1 MIKCKHE
8 ISTKLIILLL
18 CLISTIA
25 LFIRIQYIN
34 HTDVYKPIRADARQ
48 YVLYGYN
55 LAHHGIFSKQIP
67 SSNTPSPD
75 SFRSPGYPLLI
86 ALSFLL
92 GGDIGFYPI
101 VIYTQII
108 LSVLLVPL
116 TFYLGIRFLPLW
128 GATAAACLVAF
139 SPHLI
144 SMTSYLLTE
153 TLFAFIFITA
163 IICFYHAIKRQHV
176 FLFIF
181 AGFLF
186 GYAYLT
192 NETVLFIPFLLAIIG
207 LFTNGFRSKKIM
219 EKQLLLK
226 VSLFLF
232 VFSLF
237 PGGWALY
244 NINLPHDAPK
254 GSSRAIAT
262 LSHGAYPDFIYK
274 DPRFKYFPY
283 REDPMQPA
291 FGSSLDNFKKIFWTR
306 FKERPG
312 RYLRWYLL
320 EKPYYLWS
328 WNILQG
334 QGDVYVYPVITSL
347 YKSSEIANATR
358 ESMKHLHPLILI
370 LAIAG
375 IPLLYIT
382 YWRGKGAVN
391 IPDTPII
398 LFIICIYFTL
408 LYTIFAPWPRYSIP
422 LRPILYLVA
431 LWSLQAGG
439 KFISEKWKIPKHR

>member
-1 MIKCKHE
+1 MIKCKHK
-8 ISTKLIILLL
+8 ISTRLIILLL

-34 HTDVYKPIRADARQ
+34 HTDVYKPIRADACQ
-48 YVLYGYN
+48 YVSYGYN
-55 LAHHGIFSKQIP
+55 LAYHGVFSKEIP

-92 GGDIGFYPI
+92 GGDNGFYPI

-116 TFYLGIRFLPLW
+116 TFYLGILFLPLW

-192 NETVLFIPFLLAIIG
+192 NETVLFIPFLLAIIVF
-207 LFTNGFRSKKIM
+207 FTNGFRSKKIT

-237 PGGWALY
+237 PGGWTLY

-254 GSSRAIAT
+254 GSSRAIST

-291 FGSSLDNFKKIFWTR
+291 FRSSLDNFKKIFWTR

-370 LAIAG
+370 LTIAG

-408 LYTIFAPWPRYSIP
+408 LYTIFAPWPRYSIS

-431 LWSLQAGG
+431 LWSLQAGK
-439 KFISEKWKIPKHR
+439 KFISEKWKILKHR